1 MGVDLKGRSILIIAL
16 VIIGAV
22 LASAVTEYIDQGEPL
37 KHHVTT
43 GKVGANPNEGT
54 VWVAEFIKN
63 KVVFNYT
70 LPLGA
75 VHSRYVYPSSVS
87 IVAVPDYSQEF
98 KLERTEEGLYAVYYP
113 KYEATI
119 PVTNLDAYLRLKEP
133 TVLLNAYD
141 MFAVTVQ
148 DVRIL
153 SKIHD
158 EPFAINGVVTFIHK
172 DGYTSINGY
181 ILTVEDKHYSVI
193 VDFKDHFVKS
203 VDEITFEA
211 K

>member
-1 MGVDLKGRSILIIAL
+1 MIIAL

-22 LASAVTEYIDQGEPL
+22 MASAVTEYLDQGPPL

-75 VHSRYVYPSSVS
+75 VHSRYLYPSSVS

-98 KLERTEEGLYAVYYP
+98 ELERTEEGLYAVYYP
-113 KYEATI
+113 KFEATI

-141 MFAVTVQ
+141 LFAESVQ
-148 DVRIL
+148 DVRVL

-158 EPFAINGVVTFIHK
+158 KTFAINGVVTFIHK

-181 ILTVEDKHYSVI
+181 IITVDDKSYSVI
-193 VDFKDHFVKS
+193 IDYKERFVKLVEEVDF
-203 VDEITFEA
+203 EI

>member
-1 MGVDLKGRSILIIAL
+1 MIIAL

-22 LASAVTEYIDQGEPL
+22 MASAFTEYFDQGEPL

-54 VWVAEFIKN
+54 VWIAEFIKD
-63 KVVFNYT
+63 KIVFNYT
-70 LPLGA
+70 LPLGS
-75 VHSRYVYPSSVS
+75 VHSQYVYYSSVS

-98 KLERTEEGLYAVYYP
+98 ELDRTEDGLYTVYYP

-119 PVTNLDAYLRLKEP
+119 PLTNLDAYLRLKED
-133 TVLLNAYD
+133 TVLLQAYD
-141 MFAVTVQ
+141 LFAETVQ

-158 EPFAINGVVTFIHK
+158 KPFAINGVVTFIHK

-181 ILTVEDKHYSVI
+181 VFTVDGKSYVVVI
-193 VDFKDHFVKS
+193 DYKERFVKS
-203 VDEITFEA
+203 FEEIQFEI